1 MYRAVCSAH
10 TYREVIKMSN
20 SSKQNDKRIK
30 CDAKNCIHNSAD
42 CRCTADSIKVGCSSA
57 CTCDETACKTFELS
71 STAD

>member
-10 TYREVIKMSN
+10 TYSEVIKMSN

-42 CRCTADSIKVGCSSA
+42 CRCTAESIKVGCSDA
-57 CTCDETACKTFELS
+57 CTCDETACRTFES
-71 STAD
+71 GADR